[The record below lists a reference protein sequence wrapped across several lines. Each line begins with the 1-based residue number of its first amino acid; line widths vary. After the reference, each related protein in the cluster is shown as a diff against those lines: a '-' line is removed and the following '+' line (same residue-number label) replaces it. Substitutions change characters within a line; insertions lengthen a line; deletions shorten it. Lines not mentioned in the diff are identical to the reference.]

1 MLTEISHAQADSGQA
16 KWRQHTE
23 YIIAF
28 AELAFAA
35 LIFVLYFGSSTGVN
49 SFAVTKIFVAAF
61 PLICM
66 ARLAYVHWGAPGAAF
81 AWISASIDIGMLTS
95 LIYIFSH
102 QYGTASASLSAPSFS
117 YYFVFIVLHGMR
129 FRLGLALYCGAISSL
144 AWAGLLANFVMAGAG
159 RTHSYA
165 DYISSSN
172 ILVGAEIEKIV
183 ALIAFTAMM
192 ALGVKRADTVLKDAA
207 DKEVAE
213 VKQREAEKT
222 AQLKTEFLANMSHEI
237 RTPMNGVLGMVQVL
251 RSTDLDQDQLDFVE
265 TIERSGDA
273 LLTIINDILDFSK
286 FEAGKLR
293 LDKAPFNLRSACEDV
308 MTLLG
313 VTARDKGIEL
323 VLDLDADVPVNLV
336 GDAGRLRQILTNLIG
351 NAIKFTEKGHVMCQV
366 KGAQV
371 DGIVHLNV
379 AVQDTGIGIS
389 DEQMKN
395 IFSEFAQADNSTT
408 RRYGGTGLGLTISK
422 SLVSLMDGDLQV
434 SSVRGEGSTFT
445 FSVELMLDR
454 RQTGAKE
461 RPSIVDIANL
471 PILVVD
477 DLKINSD
484 ILKLQLQK
492 MGAAADIV
500 SSAREAVEHIVR
512 AHNAHRPYAIM
523 VTDYQ
528 MPEVH
533 GLELVTKIRQ
543 RAMYDPLEIIVLSSI
558 DSASVKEGFL
568 TAGVSAYMTKPC
580 RINDLKDAIYTA
592 AARYKTGELS
602 RLAHK
607 NCGGD
612 MKPQETISEGQDNQ
626 GKARA

>member
-1 MLTEISHAQADSGQA
+1 MLTKISHAQTDTGQA

-28 AELAFAA
+28 AELAFAS
-35 LIFVLYFGSSTGVN
+35 LIFVLYFGSSTGTET
-49 SFAVTKIFVAAF
+49 FAITRVFVIAF

-66 ARLAYVHWGAPGAAF
+66 SRLAYVHWGSPGAVF
-81 AWISASIDIGMLTS
+81 AWLSASIDIGMLTS

-102 QYGTASASLSAPSFS
+102 QYGTAAASLSAPSFS

-129 FRLGLALYCGAISSL
+129 FRLGLAIFCGIISSL
-144 AWAGLLANFVMAGAG
+144 AWAGLLTSFVLAGAG
-159 RTHSYA
+159 RTHAYA
-165 DYISSSN
+165 DYISSSD
-172 ILVGAEIEKIV
+172 ILIGAEIEKIV
-183 ALIAFTAMM
+183 ALLAFTAMM

-207 DKEVAE
+207 GKEVAE

-251 RSTDLDQDQLDFVE
+251 RGTDLDQEQIDFVE

-336 GDAGRLRQILTNLIG
+336 GDAGRLRQVLTNLIG

-371 DGIVHLNV
+371 DGVVHLNV
-379 AVQDTGIGIS
+379 AIKDTGIGIS
-389 DEQMKN
+389 DEQMQN
-395 IFSEFAQADNSTT
+395 IFNEFAQADNSTT

-422 SLVSLMDGDLQV
+422 SLVTLMDGELHV
-434 SSVRGEGSTFT
+434 SSVPGEGSTFT

-454 RQTGAKE
+454 RKIVSKE
-461 RPSIVDIANL
+461 RPNIVNIANL
-471 PILVVD
+471 PILIVD
-477 DLKINSD
+477 DLQVNSN
-484 ILKLQLQK
+484 ILNLQLQE
-492 MGAAADIV
+492 MGAKADIV
-500 SSAREAVEHIVR
+500 ASAREAVQHIVR
-512 AHNAHRPYAIM
+512 AHNAGRPYAIM
-523 VTDYQ
+523 ITDYQ
-528 MPEVH
+528 MPDVH

-543 RAMYDPLEIIVLSSI
+543 RAIYDPLEIIALSSI
-558 DSASVKEGFL
+558 DNASVKEGFVA
-568 TAGVSAYMTKPC
+568 AGVSAYMTKPC
-580 RINDLKDAIYTA
+580 RINDLKDAVYTA

-602 RLAHK
+602 RLALK
-607 NCGGD
+607 NTNKGINSAQAVSAND
-612 MKPQETISEGQDNQ
+612 R
-626 GKARA
+626 KARA

>member
-1 MLTEISHAQADSGQA
+1 MLTKISHPQADSGQA

-23 YIIAF
+23 YIIAV

-35 LIFVLYFGSSTGVN
+35 LIFVLYFGSSTGANTFV
-49 SFAVTKIFVAAF
+49 VTQIFVVAF
-61 PLICM
+61 PLICL
-66 ARLAYVHWGAPGAAF
+66 ARLAYVHWGSPGIAF
-81 AWISASIDIGMLTS
+81 AWVSASIDIGMLTS
-95 LIYIFSH
+95 LIYIFSQ
-102 QYGTASASLSAPSFS
+102 QYGTAAASLSAPSFS

-129 FRLGLALYCGAISSL
+129 FQMGLAIYCGVISSL
-144 AWAGLLANFVMAGAG
+144 AWAGLLTSFVLSGAG

-192 ALGVKRADTVLKDAA
+192 ALGVKRADKVLKDAA

-389 DEQMKN
+389 DDQMKH

-408 RRYGGTGLGLTISK
+408 RRFGGTGLG
-422 SLVSLMDGDLQV
+422 SLVSLMDGDLQA
-434 SSVRGEGSTFT
+434 SSIPGEGSTFT

-454 RQTGAKE
+454 RQTNAKE
-461 RPSIVDIANL
+461 RPSIVNIANL
-471 PILVVD
+471 PILIVD

-492 MGAAADIV
+492 MGAAADVV
-500 SSAREAVEHIVR
+500 SSAREAVRHIVR
-512 AHNAHRPYAIM
+512 AHNIGKPYAIM
-523 VTDYQ
+523 ITDYQ

-543 RAMYDPLEIIVLSSI
+543 RAIYDPLEIIVLSSI
-558 DSASVKEGFL
+558 DNASVKEGFVA
-568 TAGVSAYMTKPC
+568 AGVSAYMTKPC
-580 RINDLKDAIYTA
+580 RINDLKDAVYTA

-607 NCGGD
+607 NGSGD
-612 MKPQETISEGQDNQ
+612 MKTQEAVRGGQDQSQ
-626 GKARA
+626 GQSKARA